1 MIENSFQYL
10 KNKESKTKIRQ
21 SSALSKK
28 SEQGYGKSKTFD
40 SNKIQ
45 ENIMHVKHGNT
56 YILNSTTGNFSQLTG
71 NETVDVQASMT
82 R

>member
-1 MIENSFQYL
+1 LIENSFQYL

-56 YILNSTTGNFSQLTG
+56 YILNSTNIDNTTEFGNNLQNPPFIG
-71 NETVDVQASMT
+71 KN
-82 R
+82 